1 MRIAILDGS
10 PLTAWTITRLLPPGV
25 DYEVLPTFEEAHRVL
40 SEAPPDAVLIGLT
53 AGRLPWD
60 DLVKICTSCRPEI
73 PYLLYYSL
81 TALPAGAP
89 VTQAVADA
97 AVSPVEIRQ
106 LRLAVRDLVDR
117 VGSRKRTARPVGP
130 G

>member
-1 MRIAILDGS
+1 MRIAILDCS

-25 DYEVLPTFEEAHRVL
+25 DYDVLPTFEEARRVL

-60 DLVKICTSCRPEI
+60 DLLKICTSCRPEI

-81 TALPAGAP
+81 TALPAGEP
-89 VTQAVADA
+89 VPQAVADA

-106 LRLAVRDLVDR
+106 LRLAVRDLLDR
-117 VGSRKRTARPVGP
+117 VGSRDAAAQSP